1 MRRSASFLALVVFST
16 FVMVLPSRS
25 SFAEPG
31 FFHERNCQDKLV
43 GNSYDCS
50 LVFLVAGG
58 STIEKDCVEF
68 TTDGVSQNFDWVTI
82 VGLTVEAGCVC
93 QTTGS
98 SIKSF
103 AVNASANAFECVGN
117 TVSDLGNFIQFHGTI
132 EGKKLHVQASFETGQ
147 SIVIECMKR
156 SMACS

>member
-1 MRRSASFLALVVFST
+1 
-16 FVMVLPSRS
+16 
-25 SFAEPG
+25 
-31 FFHERNCQDKLV
+31 
-43 GNSYDCS
+43 
-50 LVFLVAGG
+50 VFLVAGG

>member
-1 MRRSASFLALVVFST
+1 MRRSASFPALVVFST
-16 FVMVLPSRS
+16 LVTVLPCRS
-25 SFAEPG
+25 SFAEPLG
-31 FFHERNCQDKLV
+31 HKLNCQDKLV

-58 STIEKDCVEF
+58 SAIEKNCVEF
-68 TTDGVSQNFDWVTI
+68 TTGGISENFDWVT
-82 VGLTVEAGCVC
+82 VLGLTVEAGCVC

-103 AVNASANAFECVGN
+103 ALDASANAFECVGN
-117 TVSDLGNFIQFHGTI
+117 IVSDLGQFIQFHGTV

-147 SIVIECMKR
+147 SIVIECRKR
-156 SMACS
+156 PMACD

>member
-16 FVMVLPSRS
+16 FVTVLPCRS
-25 SFAEPG
+25 SFAEALG
-31 FFHERNCQDKLV
+31 HKLNCQDKLV

-50 LVFLVAGG
+50 LVAGG
-58 STIEKDCVEF
+58 STVEKDCVEF
-68 TTDGVSQNFDWVTI
+68 TTGGVSQDFDWVT
-82 VGLTVEAGCVC
+82 VLGLTVEAGCVC

-103 AVNASANAFECVGN
+103 ALDASANAFECVGN
-117 TVSDLGNFIQFHGTI
+117 IVSDLGNFIQLHGTI

-147 SIVIECMKR
+147 SIVIECRKR
-156 SMACS
+156 SMACD